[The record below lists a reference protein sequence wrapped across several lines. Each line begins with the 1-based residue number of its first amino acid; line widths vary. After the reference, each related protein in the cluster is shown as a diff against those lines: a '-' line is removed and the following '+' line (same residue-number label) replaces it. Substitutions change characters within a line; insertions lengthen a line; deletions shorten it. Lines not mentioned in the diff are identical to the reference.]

1 MAILVYKT
9 NCNAAASVANVA
21 YILRDD
27 ACQIWSSQHIDIQ
40 SKSEALS
47 YAERR
52 QWEED
57 LKPLNGAAQRRNHQ
71 RMELSFVSETDPQ
84 RALEIAE
91 SFVKRKFPQAR
102 AILAAHTNTKNLHVH
117 VWLDNRTIDENK
129 VHLSNSQYKRLGDH
143 WAKFTDRIYG
153 TNNAEQF
160 QAKRLKNIAERQELE
175 ASGRSTEIVRA
186 QNTEWKIKKEREL
199 QNEQRTIIAGEFITS
214 TAGRA
219 IDQSARTIHEAVIN
233 RQLELEAFT
242 RQSLERGSREV
253 AEHDNAT
260 RKATQGTQ
268 ITPAPKQGSNR
279 AFRTR

>member
-9 NCNAAASVANVA
+9 NCNAAASVANVG

-57 LKPLNGAAQRRNHQ
+57 LRPLNGAAQRRNHQ
-71 RMELSFVSETDPQ
+71 RMELSFISETNPQ

-91 SFVKRKFPQAR
+91 SFVKRKFPEAR

-117 VWLDNRTIDENK
+117 VWLDNRTINNKK
-129 VHLSNSQYKRLGDH
+129 VHLSNSQYKNLGDH

-160 QAKRLKNIAERQELE
+160 QAKRLKNIAERRELE
-175 ASGRSTEIVRA
+175 ASGRRAEIVRA
-186 QNTEWKIKKEREL
+186 QNTEWKIKKRREL
-199 QNEQRTIIAGEFITS
+199 EYEQGRINRGEYITAAAGRTINE
-214 TAGRA
+214 
-219 IDQSARTIHEAVIN
+219 SARTIHEEDIR
-233 RQLELEAFT
+233 RQLELETA
-242 RQSLERGSREV
+242 SREV
-253 AEHDNAT
+253 LERSSRSVVERNVTRSPVIEDRPGRAT
-260 RKATQGTQ
+260 PSR
-268 ITPAPKQGSNR
+268 
-279 AFRTR
+279 

>member
-9 NCNAAASVANVA
+9 NCNAAASVGNVS

-71 RMELSFVSETDPQ
+71 RMELSFVSESNPE
-84 RALEIAE
+84 RALNIAQN
-91 SFVKRKFPQAR
+91 FVSSKFPTAR
-102 AILAAHTNTKNLHVH
+102 AILAVHTNTQNLHCH
-117 VWLDNRTIDENK
+117 VWLDNRTISGNK
-129 VHLSNSQYKRLGDH
+129 VHLSNSQYKKLGDD
-143 WAKFTDRIYG
+143 WARFTDDIYG
-153 TNNAEQF
+153 TNYAEQF
-160 QAKRLKNIAERQELE
+160 QAKRLQNISERQELE

-186 QNTEWKIKKEREL
+186 QNIGWKFKKEREL

-214 TAGRA
+214 TASRA

-268 ITPAPKQGSNR
+268 IAPAPKQGSNR

>member
-9 NCNAAASVANVA
+9 NCNAAASVANVS
-21 YILRDD
+21 YILRAS
-27 ACQIWSSQHIDIQ
+27 ACHEWSSQHIDIQ

-71 RMELSFVSETDPQ
+71 RMELSFVSETNPQ

-117 VWLDNRTIDENK
+117 VWLDNRTIDGNK
-129 VHLSNSQYKRLGDH
+129 VHLSNSQYKKLGDH

-153 TNNAEQF
+153 TNHAEQF
-160 QAKRLKNIAERQELE
+160 QAKRLQNIAERQELE

-186 QNTEWKIKKEREL
+186 QNTGWKIKKERE
-199 QNEQRTIIAGEFITS
+199 QEYEQGRINRGEYITAAAGRTINES
-214 TAGRA
+214 T
-219 IDQSARTIHEAVIN
+219 RTIHEATIN
-233 RQLELEAFT
+233 RQFELEAF
-242 RQSLERGSREV
+242 SREV
-253 AEHDNAT
+253 LEPSRRNVVERNVAPSPTIEDHP
-260 RKATQGTQ
+260 RRS
-268 ITPAPKQGSNR
+268 TPSR
-279 AFRTR
+279 